1 MDYRYRLEELVTQRT
16 DELRAANESLRR
28 EMGERERIER
38 ERMEA
43 YRQIER
49 NIEQFAVLT
58 DHIRNPPL
66 QVVQGMADLIDDP
79 RAEKIREQ
87 VRQIKAILKQLDEGW
102 VESEKVREYLERY
115 R

>member
-1 MDYRYRLEELVTQRT
+1 MKERVRIE
-16 DELRAANESLRR
+16 
-28 EMGERERIER
+28 GERR
-38 ERMEA
+38 EA

-58 DHIRNPPL
+58 DHIRNPL
-66 QVVQGMADLIDDP
+66 QVVQGMADLIDDE

-87 VRQIKAILKQLDEGW
+87 VQQIKAILRQLDDGW